1 MELAVAIS
9 LYVPQCVPLGSSRT
23 RRTLLEN
30 FKNKKKSNALDADWV
45 VTVVVVNAGSSRFE
59 GRLTAKSPMICLNS
73 WNIKLLTQRK
83 WNGWT
88 DEATIKK
95 MSKNRIKHP
104 VVVSNIVVFSHL
116 KLGKMSTFWLGHI
129 FQDGFCNLEMWPQ
142 ENWIYQMDQPMYFHP
157 QPVEPLSYSTWGFT
171 VELGAQR
178 SWNTHHWYN
187 RMVSNLEVMMTWGG
201 FPYLEKILP

>member
-116 KLGKMSTFWLGHI
+116 KLGRWAHFDLGIFFKM
-129 FQDGFCNLEMWPQ
+129 GFAIWRCGLKRIGSIR
-142 ENWIYQMDQPMYFHP
+142 WINRCISIPSQ
-157 QPVEPLSYSTWGFT
+157 LSRWAT
-171 VELGAQR
+171 AP
-178 SWNTHHWYN
+178 
-187 RMVSNLEVMMTWGG
+187 EV
-201 FPYLEKILP
+201 LPWS

>member
-9 LYVPQCVPLGSSRT
+9 LYVPRCVPLGSSRT

-30 FKNKKKSNALDADWV
+30 FKNKKKSNALDADCV

-104 VVVSNIVVFSHL
+104 VVVSNIVVFSPL
-116 KLGKMSTFWLGHI
+116 KLGKMNTFWLGHI
-129 FQDGFCNLEMWPQ
+129 SQDGLGKNHQPADFCNLEMWPQ
-142 ENWIYQMDQPMYFHP
+142 ENWIYQMDHPMYFHP
-157 QPVEPLSYSTWGFT
+157 QPVEPLR
-171 VELGAQR
+171 LAAP
-178 SWNTHHWYN
+178 
-187 RMVSNLEVMMTWGG
+187 EV
-201 FPYLEKILP
+201 LPWS